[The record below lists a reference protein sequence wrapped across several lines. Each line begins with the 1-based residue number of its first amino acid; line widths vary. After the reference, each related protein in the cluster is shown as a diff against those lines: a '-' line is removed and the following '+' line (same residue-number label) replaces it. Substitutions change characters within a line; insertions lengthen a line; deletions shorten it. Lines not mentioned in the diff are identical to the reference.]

1 MYRSVIHDFTRSLTT
16 PLGLQDQDDLKE
28 SRVRLKMPGPTS
40 KFDSLQAQ
48 LRANEEEFN
57 QRMGIK
63 PEKKPEPAK

>member
-1 MYRSVIHDFTRSLTT
+1 MYGSFIHDFISSLRT
-16 PLGLQDQDDLKE
+16 PLGLRYEDDLKQ
-28 SRVRLKMPGPTS
+28 SSVSLKMPGPTS